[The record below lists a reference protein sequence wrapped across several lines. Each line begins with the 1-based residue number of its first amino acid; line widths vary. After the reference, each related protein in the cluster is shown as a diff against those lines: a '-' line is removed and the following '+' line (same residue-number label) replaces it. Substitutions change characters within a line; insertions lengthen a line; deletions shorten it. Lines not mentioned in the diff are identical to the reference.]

1 LLLGRRAVWRVA
13 YNLGSG
19 DLALDQA
26 CPLLAVYLEKE
37 TSVNSGGVLDIR
49 RNSLYLLAYG

>member
-1 LLLGRRAVWRVA
+1 MWRVA